1 MVKAFHISRYFFLL
15 LVAGFTGVATIHG
28 QYDLYTLKG
37 KPFHN
42 ITLEASLK
50 PFKKNDKAYI
60 QKVAVEIFTQ
70 WRSLL
75 RHADTISVML
85 WTADGSEILDYRG
98 NLSQPLEW
106 AMYMGNP
113 NTRHAVGSG
122 PKELSLHE
130 RAYLYIENPP
140 KFNYGDLKYIIKTL
154 KETGK
159 KITGKP
165 IRVGATFD
173 PGPEFAKSDFKYKRH
188 TEILGGNAM
197 GHKTFVSC
205 YSTLN
210 ADSIHY
216 AGFPNGI
223 PANTPFGTFF
233 GRQSQHFLRDLG
245 YDYLWFSNGFGFGV
259 EGWSSTGAIFNGKRF
274 DNDKLLEVKNKILG
288 FWDLFRKECPEFRIE
303 TRGTNLSNGIDL
315 ARDGVDLKDIYEGH
329 YNLLPPPNSPWAA
342 LNGDFG
348 LEMVGYMSRM
358 AELPDD
364 RFLFRYYT
372 HDPWW
377 LNSPWLD
384 RYGSEPHDIY
394 LPMSVSRINGKG
406 EIHNP
411 THLNFL
417 TIDDSY
423 GNMPAQVPDEVIP
436 HILKARYDEP
446 TAPGPLVW
454 VYPFDEYNNWAYKEK
469 GRLPEIYYG
478 DWFIRQAINN
488 GFPMNT
494 IVSTT
499 SFQKV
504 TKDHKDLFNESILVS
519 VAPDAGSSLEGAL
532 IKYVE
537 SGGKL
542 IIYGPVDHSGD
553 SFLKLLNLK
562 NGKAIEGELHITSDL
577 SNDMLENKYPDKIN
591 HRALFS
597 GGGIRTAIDNR
608 NDIYTKVLAKMDKNG
623 ESRDVVWVRQ
633 KPEWSG
639 GKIAYVRGTNS
650 SSFQGGQLLKPDDP
664 EKWFTGGLYLR
675 YVLKELG
682 LTYNIEKKDPSVMNP
697 ILTVSRSDNG
707 FFLSGYV
714 PNTTVRQLFKFP
726 QGAPILH
733 GYQTHLDKGNSS
745 YYLPTAWHRECRFFV
760 EQNDGIV
767 SSKEMHSGEKGIKR
781 RLQLTGLINATVRI
795 YPPDN
800 VTEDKLRVYLN
811 AAYPWKMG
819 QIAFK
824 LGDKKYGRNYIV
836 ENVSGE
842 LVVAW

>member
-1 MVKAFHISRYFFLL
+1 MKILHIPQLLCLFFIGSFIGIRP
-15 LVAGFTGVATIHG
+15 VYA
-28 QYDLYTLKG
+28 QYDLNTLKG
-37 KPFHN
+37 KRFNN

-60 QKVAVEIFTQ
+60 QKVAAEMFMQ
-70 WRSLL
+70 WGSLL
-75 RHADTISVML
+75 RHADTISIML

-106 AMYMGNP
+106 ARYMGNP
-113 NTRHAVGSG
+113 NTNHEVGSG
-122 PKELSLHE
+122 PEELSLHE

-140 KFNYGDLKYIIKTL
+140 EFNYGDLKFIIQTL

-165 IRVGATFD
+165 IRIGATFD

-210 ADSIHY
+210 ADLIHY
-216 AGFPNGI
+216 AGFPKGI

-233 GRQSQHFLRDLG
+233 GRQSQHFLKDLG

-259 EGWSSTGAIFNGKRF
+259 EGWSSTGAIFDGKSF

-288 FWDLFRKECPEFRIE
+288 FWDLFRKECPKFRIE

-315 ARDGVDLKDIYEGH
+315 ARDGVDLKDIYDGH
-329 YNLLPPPNSPWAA
+329 YDLLPPPNSPWAA

-384 RYGSEPHDIY
+384 RYGREPHDIY
-394 LPMSVSRINGKG
+394 LPMSVSRINAKG
-406 EIHNP
+406 EIRNP
-411 THLNFL
+411 SHLNFL

-436 HILKARYDEP
+436 HILNARYDEP
-446 TAPGPLVW
+446 TAPGPVVW
-454 VYPFDEYNNWAYKEK
+454 VYPFDEYHEWAYKQK

-478 DWFIRQAINN
+478 DWLIRQAINN
-488 GFPMNT
+488 GFPLNT
-494 IVSTT
+494 IISTK
-499 SFQKV
+499 SFKTV
-504 TKDHKDLFNESILVS
+504 INKDKDFFNESILVS
-519 VAPDAGSSLEGAL
+519 VAPNAGSALEESL
-532 IKYVE
+532 IKFVT

-542 IIYGPVDHSGD
+542 IIYGPADHAGD
-553 SFLKLLNLK
+553 LFLKLLNLK
-562 NGKAIEGELHITSDL
+562 NDDPLEGEFHIASSF
-577 SNDMLENKYPDKIN
+577 SNDVLENNYPDKIY

-597 GGGIRTAIDNR
+597 GGGIRTNV
-608 NDIYTKVLAKMDKNG
+608 NDKNDTYTNVLVKMDRDGK
-623 ESRDVVWVRQ
+623 SRDVVWIRE

-675 YVLKELG
+675 YVLKEFG
-682 LTYNIEKKDPSVMNP
+682 LAYIIEKQDPSIVSP

-707 FFLSGYV
+707 FFFSGYV
-714 PNTTVRQLFKFP
+714 PNTTVTQLFKFP
-726 QGAPILH
+726 QGAPVLK
-733 GYQTHLDKGNSS
+733 GYQTKLDKGYSS
-745 YYLPTAWHRECRFFV
+745 YSLPTAWHRECRFFV
-760 EQNDGIV
+760 EQNEGIV
-767 SSKEMHSGEKGIKR
+767 SCKEMYSGQKGISR
-781 RLQLTGLINATVRI
+781 RLQLAGLNNATVRI
-795 YPPDN
+795 YPPDHI
-800 VTEDKLRVYLN
+800 TEDKLRVYLN
-811 AAYPWKMG
+811 AAYPWKTG
-819 QIAFK
+819 QISFK
-824 LGDKKYGRNYIV
+824 PGNKKYGRNYIV

>member
-1 MVKAFHISRYFFLL
+1 MKILHIPQLLCLFFIGSFIGIRP
-15 LVAGFTGVATIHG
+15 VYA
-28 QYDLYTLKG
+28 QYDLNTLKG
-37 KPFHN
+37 KRFNN

-60 QKVAVEIFTQ
+60 QKVAAEMFMQ
-70 WRSLL
+70 WGSLL
-75 RHADTISVML
+75 RHADTISIML

-106 AMYMGNP
+106 ARYMGNP
-113 NTRHAVGSG
+113 NTNHEVGSG
-122 PKELSLHE
+122 PEELSLHE

-140 KFNYGDLKYIIKTL
+140 EFNYGDLKFIIQTL

-165 IRVGATFD
+165 IRIGATFD

-210 ADSIHY
+210 ADLIHY
-216 AGFPNGI
+216 AGFPKGI

-233 GRQSQHFLRDLG
+233 GRQSQHFLKDLG

-259 EGWSSTGAIFNGKRF
+259 EGWSSTGAIFDGKSF

-288 FWDLFRKECPEFRIE
+288 FWDLFRKECPKFRIK

-315 ARDGVDLKDIYEGH
+315 ARDGVDLKDIYDGH
-329 YNLLPPPNSPWAA
+329 YDLLPPPNSPWAA

-384 RYGSEPHDIY
+384 RYGREPHDIY
-394 LPMSVSRINGKG
+394 LPMSVSRINAKG
-406 EIHNP
+406 EIRNP

-436 HILKARYDEP
+436 HILNARYDEP
-446 TAPGPLVW
+446 TAPGPVVW
-454 VYPFDEYNNWAYKEK
+454 VYPFDEYHEWAYKQK

-478 DWFIRQAINN
+478 DWLIRQAINN
-488 GFPMNT
+488 GFPLNT
-494 IVSTT
+494 IISTK
-499 SFQKV
+499 SFKTV
-504 TKDHKDLFNESILVS
+504 INKDKDFFNESVLVS
-519 VAPDAGSSLEGAL
+519 VAPNAGSALEESL
-532 IKYVE
+532 IKFVT

-542 IIYGPVDHSGD
+542 IIYGPADHAGD
-553 SFLKLLNLK
+553 LFLKLLNLK
-562 NGKAIEGELHITSDL
+562 NDDPLEGEFHIASSF
-577 SNDMLENKYPDKIN
+577 SNDVLENNYPDKIY

-597 GGGIRTAIDNR
+597 GGGIRTNV
-608 NDIYTKVLAKMDKNG
+608 NDKNDTYTNVLVKMDRDGK
-623 ESRDVVWVRQ
+623 SRDVVWIRE

-675 YVLKELG
+675 YVLKEFG
-682 LTYNIEKKDPSVMNP
+682 LAYIIEKQDPSIVNP

-707 FFLSGYV
+707 FFFSGYV
-714 PNTTVRQLFKFP
+714 PNTTVTQLFKFP
-726 QGAPILH
+726 QGAPVLK
-733 GYQTHLDKGNSS
+733 GYQTKLDKGYSS
-745 YYLPTAWHRECRFFV
+745 YSLPTAWHRECRFFV
-760 EQNDGIV
+760 EQNEGIV
-767 SSKEMHSGEKGIKR
+767 SCKEMYSGQKGISR
-781 RLQLTGLINATVRI
+781 RLQLAGLNNATVRI
-795 YPPDN
+795 YPPDHI
-800 VTEDKLRVYLN
+800 TEDKLRVYLN
-811 AAYPWKMG
+811 AAYPWKTG
-819 QIAFK
+819 QISFK
-824 LGDKKYGRNYIV
+824 PGNKKYGRNYIV